1 MSIEQRR
8 TKRIFRVIQEIVGAK
23 GRDFRPGD
31 IASVLRE
38 RGQPLGA
45 WEIRGQLSIL
55 EAEGLI
61 RLVPESGSW
70 EMASSENHRAV
81 S

>member
-8 TKRIFRVIQEIVGAK
+8 TKRIFEVIQEIVGADGK
-23 GRDFRPGD
+23 GFRPGD

-61 RLVPESGSW
+61 RLEPDSGAWQIVSSQDQRA
-70 EMASSENHRAV
+70 AS
-81 S
+81 

>member
-1 MSIEQRR
+1 LSIEQRR
-8 TKRIFRVIQEIVGAK
+8 TKRIFEVIQEIVGAQ
-23 GRDFRPGD
+23 GHGFRPGD

-61 RLVPESGSW
+61 RLEPESGTW
-70 EMASSENHRAV
+70 EIVSSANQRAAS
-81 S
+81 

>member
-8 TKRIFRVIQEIVGAK
+8 TKRIFEVIQEIVGAEGK
-23 GRDFRPGD
+23 DFRPGD

-61 RLVPESGSW
+61 RLVPESGGW
-70 EMASSENHRAV
+70 QIVPSENHRAV

>member
-8 TKRIFRVIQEIVGAK
+8 TKRIFGVIQEIVAAQG
-23 GRDFRPGD
+23 GRFRPGD

-61 RLVPESGSW
+61 RLEPESGTW
-70 EMASSENHRAV
+70 EIASAASRRAA